1 MAYDYNNY
9 IKEYNKKNIEVVT
22 IKLHKTKDK
31 DIIDLLEKSE
41 DSKQATIKKFV
52 RKGMEK

>member
-22 IKLHKTKDK
+22 MKLHKTKDK
-31 DIIDLLEKSE
+31 DIIELLEKSE
-41 DSKQATIKKFV
+41 DSKQATIKKYV
-52 RKGMEK
+52 REGMKK